1 MKLLRMIK
9 TKKKAKKKAK
19 RLHRLLAVCAVF
31 CAGAA
36 CMGWFV
42 YKHRRVIAAAVNGT
56 RILKSP
62 HKHCRG
68 K

>member
-1 MKLLRMIK
+1 MLKK
-9 TKKKAKKKAK
+9 KKKEKKAKKA
-19 RLHRLLAVCAVF
+19 LHVLALCCAF

-42 YKHRRVIAAAVNGT
+42 YVHRRVIAAAVNGT
-56 RILKSP
+56 EMPKSP
-62 HKHCRG
+62 HKFC